1 MIVQEPISKLWIT
14 KGEISQLLDDGNSYL
29 ITTTDGQE
37 IRRGLKL
44 IRKLES
50 PRASSLT
57 DKQPELKKPAKFT
70 NGSYFSYTG
79 RKDYSSRKCERTKRE
94 ARQ

>member
-50 PRASSLT
+50 PRASSPT
-57 DKQPELKKPAKFT
+57 DKQPQLKNPLNLQTEAASAT
-70 NGSYFSYTG
+70 QA
-79 RKDYSSRKCERTKRE
+79 ERTIAAE
-94 ARQ
+94 M